1 MSFPHQSGY
10 RFVNVKPGGNPRK
23 KRRIVLRLD
32 EENHLINASM
42 PPMCDMTPP
51 MAFLLAN
58 MLVDM
63 AEQLQTVE
71 EGKE

>member
-10 RFVNVKPGGNPRK
+10 KFVNVKPVGHPRK

-32 EENHLINASM
+32 EDNQLINASM
-42 PPMCDMTPP
+42 PPMCDMTAP

-63 AEQLQTVE
+63 AEQLQAAE
-71 EGKE
+71 AGKS